1 MTEYTIEY
9 YSQQIEKVKLAQ
21 DSARSQ
27 WSQQWL
33 SSLEQRLRR
42 KLEWRLV
49 DISAN
54 RSYTIDTTALEER

>member
-9 YSQQIEKVKLAQ
+9 YSQQIEKVRLAQ

-27 WSQQWL
+27 WSRQWL
-33 SSLEQRLRR
+33 SGLEQRLRR
-42 KLEWRLV
+42 QLEWRLV
-49 DISAN
+49 DIGTN

>member
-27 WSQQWL
+27 WSRQWL

-54 RSYTIDTTALEER
+54 RSYTIDTRTLEER